1 MKRICVYLFVLLVA
15 VVGCILLD
23 ADYGK
28 WLTAGASAFSIVGV
42 VISLFEIVGVKSKTR
57 AVGESLSAMR
67 KEINSFYS
75 YSEINE
81 MARMIDGIESYL
93 RNNNLDG
100 CHVMM
105 KDLKSKL
112 IVQSENWK
120 RNADDKELVRKMK
133 NCLIDLGVDIK
144 SVYSS
149 LTRGSALDDEIV
161 MTHLED
167 IKEQL
172 NEKAGQIKSEKL

>member
-1 MKRICVYLFVLLVA
+1 MTRVGVYIVVLLAA

-42 VISLFEIVGVKSKTR
+42 GISLFEIVGVKSKTK
-57 AVGESLSAMR
+57 AVEESLLEMR

-81 MARMIDGIESYL
+81 MARMIDGIEIYL

-105 KDLKSKL
+105 KDLKTKL

-120 RNADDKELVRKMK
+120 RNADDEELVRKMK

-144 SVYSS
+144 SIYSA
-149 LTRGSALDDEIV
+149 LTKDSPLDDEIV
-161 MTHLED
+161 VGHLEN
-167 IKEQL
+167 IKEKL